1 MDLLAGEVENMRELI
16 AALKAV
22 ADENRVR
29 ILWAVRRQELCVCQV
44 VELLGLAQSTVS
56 KHLSILHQAQF
67 LESRKDGRWIYYRAA
82 EAGSSAVARAI
93 AEVVCKAYG
102 RLPDS
107 AKDDKLLG
115 RILKIDRDELCR
127 RQSRTCAAPAN
138 HDRSSLNE
146 RTMIRERPADR

>member
-1 MDLLAGEVENMRELI
+1 MARLGLVRFGETDSMRELI

-56 KHLSILHQAQF
+56 KHLSLLHQAQ
-67 LESRKDGRWIYYRAA
+67 LVESRKEGRWIYYRAA
-82 EAGSSAVARAI
+82 GAGSCPVARSI
-93 AEVVCKAYG
+93 AEVVCRAYG

-115 RILKIDRDELCR
+115 RILKVDRDELCR
-127 RQSRTCAAPAN
+127 RQSRVCTLPA
-138 HDRSSLNE
+138 SK
-146 RTMIRERPADR
+146 

>member
-1 MDLLAGEVENMRELI
+1 MAERGFVRFGEADAMRELI

-56 KHLSILHQAQF
+56 KHLSILHQAR
-67 LESRKDGRWIYYRAA
+67 LVESRKEGRWIYYRAA
-82 EAGSSAVARAI
+82 AADSSPAARSI
-93 AEVVCKAYG
+93 AEVVCRAYG

-107 AKDDKLLG
+107 AKDDKMLS
-115 RILKIDRDELCR
+115 RILKVDRDELCR
-127 RQSRTCAAPAN
+127 RQSRACALPAS
-138 HDRSSLNE
+138 R
-146 RTMIRERPADR
+146 